1 MGGMLTH
8 NLLIPLLMIPL
19 LRQLP
24 LPRDVY
30 LTCMIFLAC
39 PIASFSVMF
48 PQLTHQDTVFPGQ
61 ILALS
66 TLSCIITIP
75 LILTLAGRFIPPG
88 IPLPPLS
95 IDSIAKRSVKLF
107 TDLLSLQPQ

>member
-75 LILTLAGRFIPPG
+75 LILTLAGWFIPQEFPRRPCQST
-88 IPLPPLS
+88 PLQ
-95 IDSIAKRSVKLF
+95 KG
-107 TDLLSLQPQ
+107 Q

>member
-1 MGGMLTH
+1 
-8 NLLIPLLMIPL
+8 
-19 LRQLP
+19 
-24 LPRDVY
+24 
-30 LTCMIFLAC
+30 MIFLAC

-75 LILTLAGRFIPPG
+75 LILTLAG
-88 IPLPPLS
+88 
-95 IDSIAKRSVKLF
+95 
-107 TDLLSLQPQ
+107 